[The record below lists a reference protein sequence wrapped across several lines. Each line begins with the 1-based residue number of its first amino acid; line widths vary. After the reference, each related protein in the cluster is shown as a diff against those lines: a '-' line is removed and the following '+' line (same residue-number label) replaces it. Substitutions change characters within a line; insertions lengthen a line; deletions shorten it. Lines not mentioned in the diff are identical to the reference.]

1 MVIETLTGALLN
13 DLDDLS
19 DADEE
24 ERVEPLNEINDNEDH
39 AKVKS
44 TSAKELGSSFSS
56 QMKRLIDDPKLK
68 RHLESID
75 LHLMTT
81 NRNGGDDDDRYHLM
95 TTSNKFLVAVED
107 EVYRAHKDLVAA
119 YNSKFPELEDL
130 LPNPVSYKNA
140 VKVIQNEMDLTR
152 VNDLLTTEANLTS
165 NQIITLSVASSTSQG
180 EPLSSSQLQR
190 VNDCISYMESVLSI
204 KDKLIGFIEKH
215 MDDVA
220 PNMCTLIG
228 PTLAAR
234 MVAAAG
240 GIAELSKIPACNLQV
255 LGQVKATSASRGG
268 MSTSISSAAAISG
281 AGGNI
286 RLSRPH
292 EGMLSEC
299 DLYNKVPSHL
309 QRKALKLIAAKLALA
324 IRCDY
329 VTLQSGRH
337 KTNESGRKFREEI
350 EKKFAK
356 LEEPDLAPV
365 IKALPKPDMETKKR
379 RGGRRMRSLKE
390 KFSESEM
397 LKQANRRGFSVETGE
412 YGDDAMGLTLGM
424 LEKTKDGSGNIR
436 HLAGSVG
443 DKRKLKQ
450 SNTKLA
456 RKKAAAM
463 NHGRGQSSGL
473 ATSVVFTPVQGLE
486 LINPD
491 AARENVK
498 AANKKWFSENSGFQS
513 ALPK

>member
-1 MVIETLTGALLN
+1 MVIESLTGALLD

-19 DADEE
+19 DVDEE
-24 ERVEPLNEINDNEDH
+24 RAETVTQQNDDGNVEFKSGNELE
-39 AKVKS
+39 
-44 TSAKELGSSFSS
+44 SSFSS
-56 QMKRLIDDPKLK
+56 NIRNPPLQKIRLIDDPKLK

-75 LHLMTT
+75 LHLSSTD
-81 NRNGGDDDDRYHLM
+81 RNGGEDDDRYHLM
-95 TTSNKFLVAVED
+95 TTSNKFLAAVED
-107 EVYRAHKDLVAA
+107 EVHKAHMDLVAT
-119 YNSKFPELEDL
+119 YKSKFPELEDL

-152 VNDLLTTEANLTS
+152 VNDELTSEANLTA
-165 NQIITLSVASSTSQG
+165 NQIITLSIASSTTQG
-180 EPLSSSQLQR
+180 EPLSPSELQR

-204 KDKLIGFIEKH
+204 KNKLISFIEKH

-255 LGQVKATSASRGG
+255 LGQAKATSTSRGG

-286 RLSRPH
+286 RLSKPH

-329 VTLQSGRH
+329 VNLQAGRQRS
-337 KTNESGRKFREEI
+337 NESGRKFREEI

-365 IKALPKPDMETKKR
+365 IKPLPK
-379 RGGRRMRSLKE
+379 
-390 KFSESEM
+390 
-397 LKQANRRGFSVETGE
+397 
-412 YGDDAMGLTLGM
+412 
-424 LEKTKDGSGNIR
+424 
-436 HLAGSVG
+436 
-443 DKRKLKQ
+443 
-450 SNTKLA
+450 
-456 RKKAAAM
+456 
-463 NHGRGQSSGL
+463 
-473 ATSVVFTPVQGLE
+473 
-486 LINPD
+486 
-491 AARENVK
+491 
-498 AANKKWFSENSGFQS
+498 
-513 ALPK
+513 